1 MQHRGSWGP
10 FGHLVKDAAFSPV
23 QNHFFQAPEAV
34 VDLGFDLDAFRTA
47 TVPCVVKFRATE
59 PRDDVA
65 ELALFYAYLASWG
78 KPADWDCSTTWGGD
92 GQAVPRE
99 DIVKVEFLEL
109 DDSLFE

>member
-1 MQHRGSWGP
+1 MQNRGSWGP
-10 FGHLVKDAAFSPV
+10 FGHLVKDTAFSA
-23 QNHFFQAPEAV
+23 HPEAV

-47 TVPCVVKFRATE
+47 TVPCIVKLRATE
-59 PRDDVA
+59 AREDVA
-65 ELALFYAYLASWG
+65 ELALFYAYLASWS

-109 DDSLFE
+109 DASKTKRRDESRR